1 MLRDEGLFYTF
12 LQIKYLA
19 SNGNSLEIVENELLE
34 GHLGITK
41 ELLAYHSVQE
51 RFTIGTEEGGNKLLE
66 VNAS

>member
-1 MLRDEGLFYTF
+1 MEH
-12 LQIKYLA
+12 
-19 SNGNSLEIVENELLE
+19 ELLE

-66 VNAS
+66 VNANVFSFCFGLKRNSKKT